1 MTDYTKMKPGGELIE
16 CPKCSKVGLLRKY
29 KGGSA
34 SVIHKEQVELGMFN
48 AVKEY
53 CYFKVWE

>member
-53 CYFKVWE
+53 CYIV